1 MKEIKDI
8 VCYSDNRSDSTIVQV
23 EGTYCKH
30 GAGYVSEGDEG
41 VQEYQGPKVA
51 GPWAFFYPLASVLT
65 DNYPGKEADLQRKRD
80 NTIVVSGGELVRIDG
95 HVYKISLN
103 RQGSQAWI
111 DLEPVKKG
119 APKCPRG

>member
-8 VCYSDNRSDSTIVQV
+8 ICYEDDMLNSTIVQV
-23 EGTYCKH
+23 EGTYCTH
-30 GAGYVSEGDEG
+30 GAGYVPEGDEG

-65 DNYPGKEADLQRKRD
+65 DDYPGKQADLQRKRD

-95 HVYKISLN
+95 HVYEISLN
-103 RQGSQAWI
+103 RRGNQAWI
-111 DLEPVKKG
+111 DLAPVKKG
-119 APKCPRG
+119 APKCPTG

>member
-8 VCYSDNRSDSTIVQV
+8 VCYEDDRLDSTTVKID
-23 EGTYCKH
+23 GSYMSH
-30 GAGYVSEGDEG
+30 GGGYVSEGDEG
-41 VQEYQGPKVA
+41 VQEFEGPKVA

-80 NTIVVSGGELVRIDG
+80 NTIVVDEGDLVRIDG
-95 HVYKISLN
+95 HVYEVSLN
-103 RQGSQAWI
+103 RRGRQCWI
-111 DLEPVKKG
+111 DLAPVKKG

>member
-1 MKEIKDI
+1 MKEIIDI
-8 VCYSDNRSDSTIVQV
+8 VCYEDDKLNSTILQV

-30 GAGYVSEGDEG
+30 GGGYVSEGAEA
-41 VQEYQGPKVA
+41 VQEYKGPKVA

-65 DNYPGKEADLQRKRD
+65 DNYPGKEADLQRTRD

-95 HVYKISLN
+95 HVYEVSLN
-103 RQGSQAWI
+103 RHGSQAWI
-111 DLEPVKKG
+111 DLAPVKKG